1 MRQKSIGEVLRT
13 AREGRGW
20 TFVDLQ
26 RITKIQAKY
35 LQALEYNDFDF
46 IANSDDVHSILRVYA
61 EALELDA
68 DVLLDA
74 YETNSLVKY
83 YEDGEEELRSSELKR
98 SYKVR
103 KRKKNSYLPLIY
115 LLLATGLII
124 IFVTYIVHSRL
135 QNRASIMP
143 TTTSYSIVEQSVS
156 EASSGTETSSTEQAQ
171 SNSTSS
177 TEQAQSNSTS
187 SSSSAT
193 ENVTIS
199 GSGSNIVA
207 TLKTVTYPVEVTV
220 TAKNTTS
227 WISLSDTLLEGGVT
241 LTPDNPTVTTT
252 IEEGVT
258 STTLVLG
265 VVKGVEVT
273 VGGQK
278 LDLSALTADTGA
290 VTLNFE

>member
-46 IANSDDVHSILRVYA
+46 IANSDDVHSILRAYA

-135 QNRASIMP
+135 QNRASITP

-177 TEQAQSNSTS
+177 
-187 SSSSAT
+187 SSSAT
-193 ENVTIS
+193 ENVTVS

-252 IEEGVT
+252 VEEGVT

-265 VVKGVEVT
+265 VVKGVEVS

-278 LDLSALTADTGA
+278 LDLSALTADTGSI
-290 VTLNFE
+290 TINFEQ

>member
-46 IANSDDVHSILRVYA
+46 IANSDDVQSMLKAYA

-74 YETNSLVKY
+74 YEINSLVKY

-135 QNRASIMP
+135 QNRASITP

-156 EASSGTETSSTEQAQ
+156 EASSGTE
-171 SNSTSS
+171 TSS

-278 LDLSALTADTGA
+278 LDLSALTVDTGSI
-290 VTLNFE
+290 TINFEQ

>member
-46 IANSDDVHSILRVYA
+46 IANSDDVQSILKAYA

-124 IFVTYIVHSRL
+124 IFVTYIVYSRL
-135 QNRASIMP
+135 QNRASITP

-177 TEQAQSNSTS
+177 
-187 SSSSAT
+187 SSSAI

-199 GSGSNIVA
+199 GTGSNIVA

-265 VVKGVEVT
+265 VVKGVEVS

-278 LDLSALTADTGA
+278 LDLS
-290 VTLNFE
+290 

>member
-46 IANSDDVHSILRVYA
+46 IANSDVVQSILKAYA

-124 IFVTYIVHSRL
+124 IFVIYIVHSRL
-135 QNRASIMP
+135 KNRASITP

-156 EASSGTETSSTEQAQ
+156 EASSGTETS
-171 SNSTSS
+171 
-177 TEQAQSNSTS
+177 AQSNSTS

-258 STTLVLG
+258 STTLILG
-265 VVKGVEVT
+265 VVKGVEVS

-278 LDLSALTADTGA
+278 LELSALTADTGSI
-290 VTLNFE
+290 TINFEQ

>member
-46 IANSDDVHSILRVYA
+46 IANSDDVQSILKAYA

-135 QNRASIMP
+135 QNRASITP

-156 EASSGTETSSTEQAQ
+156 EASSGTE
-171 SNSTSS
+171 TSS

-265 VVKGVEVT
+265 VVKGVEVS

-278 LDLSALTADTGA
+278 LDLSALTADTGSIII
-290 VTLNFE
+290 NFEQ

>member
-46 IANSDDVHSILRVYA
+46 IANSDDVQSILKAYA

-135 QNRASIMP
+135 QNRASITP

-177 TEQAQSNSTS
+177 
-187 SSSSAT
+187 SSSAI

-199 GSGSNIVA
+199 GTGSNIVA

-258 STTLVLG
+258 STTLILG
-265 VVKGVEVT
+265 VVKGVEVS

-278 LDLSALTADTGA
+278 LELSALTADTGSI
-290 VTLNFE
+290 TINFEQ

>member
-13 AREGRGW
+13 AREGQGW

-46 IANSDDVHSILRVYA
+46 IANSDDVQSILKAYA

-83 YEDGEEELRSSELKR
+83 YEDEEEELRSSELKR

-135 QNRASIMP
+135 QNRASITP

-156 EASSGTETSSTEQAQ
+156 EASSGTE
-171 SNSTSS
+171 TSS

-241 LTPDNPTVTTT
+241 LTPDNSTVTTT
-252 IEEGVT
+252 VEEGVT

-278 LDLSALTADTGA
+278 LDLSALTADTGLI
-290 VTLNFE
+290 TINFEQ

>member
-46 IANSDDVHSILRVYA
+46 IANSDDVHSILRAYA

-135 QNRASIMP
+135 QNRAPITP

-156 EASSGTETSSTEQAQ
+156 EASSGTE
-171 SNSTSS
+171 TSS

-265 VVKGVEVT
+265 VVKGVEVS

-278 LDLSALTADTGA
+278 LDISALTADTGS

>member
-46 IANSDDVHSILRVYA
+46 IANSDDVQSMLKAYA

-135 QNRASIMP
+135 QNRASITP

-156 EASSGTETSSTEQAQ
+156 EASSGTE
-171 SNSTSS
+171 TSS

-265 VVKGVEVT
+265 VVKGVEVI

-278 LDLSALTADTGA
+278 LDLSALTVDTGSI
-290 VTLNFE
+290 TINFGQ

>member
-1 MRQKSIGEVLRT
+1 MSDRERVCMRQKSIGEVLRT

-46 IANSDDVHSILRVYA
+46 IANSDDVHSILKAYA

-135 QNRASIMP
+135 QNRASITP

-156 EASSGTETSSTEQAQ
+156 EASSGTE
-171 SNSTSS
+171 TSS

-265 VVKGVEVT
+265 VVKGVEVS
-273 VGGQK
+273 VGGKK
-278 LDLSALTADTGA
+278 LDISALTADTGS

>member
-1 MRQKSIGEVLRT
+1 MSGRERVCMRQKSIGEVLRT

-46 IANSDDVHSILRVYA
+46 IANSDDVHSILKAYA

-135 QNRASIMP
+135 QNRASITP

-177 TEQAQSNSTS
+177 
-187 SSSSAT
+187 SSSAT
-193 ENVTIS
+193 ENVTVS

-252 IEEGVT
+252 VEEGVT

-265 VVKGVEVT
+265 VVKGVEVS

-278 LDLSALTADTGA
+278 LDLSALTADTGSI
-290 VTLNFE
+290 TINFEQ

>member
-46 IANSDDVHSILRVYA
+46 IANSDDVQSILKAYA
-61 EALELDA
+61 EVLELDA

-124 IFVTYIVHSRL
+124 IFVTYIVYSRL
-135 QNRASIMP
+135 QNRASITP

-177 TEQAQSNSTS
+177 
-187 SSSSAT
+187 SSSAI

-199 GSGSNIVA
+199 GTGSNIVA

-265 VVKGVEVT
+265 VVKGVEVS

-278 LDLSALTADTGA
+278 LDLSALTADTGSI
-290 VTLNFE
+290 TINFEQ

>member
-1 MRQKSIGEVLRT
+1 MRQKSIGEVLRI

-46 IANSDDVHSILRVYA
+46 IANSDDVQSILKAYA

-135 QNRASIMP
+135 QNRASITP

-156 EASSGTETSSTEQAQ
+156 EASSGTE
-171 SNSTSS
+171 TSS

-278 LDLSALTADTGA
+278 LDLSALTADTGSI
-290 VTLNFE
+290 TINFEQ

>member
-46 IANSDDVHSILRVYA
+46 IANSDDVQSILKAYA

-135 QNRASIMP
+135 QNRASITP

-177 TEQAQSNSTS
+177 
-187 SSSSAT
+187 SSSAT
-193 ENVTIS
+193 ENVTVS

-252 IEEGVT
+252 VEEGVT
-258 STTLVLG
+258 STTLILG

-278 LDLSALTADTGA
+278 LDLSALTADTGLI
-290 VTLNFE
+290 TINFEQ

>member
-46 IANSDDVHSILRVYA
+46 IANSDDVQSILKAYA

-135 QNRASIMP
+135 QNRASITP

-156 EASSGTETSSTEQAQ
+156 EASSGTETSSTEQV
-171 SNSTSS
+171 
-177 TEQAQSNSTS
+177 QSNSTS

-273 VGGQK
+273 VGGKK
-278 LDLSALTADTGA
+278 LALSALTADTGSI
-290 VTLNFE
+290 TINFEQ

>member
-46 IANSDDVHSILRVYA
+46 IANSDDVHSILRAYA

-135 QNRASIMP
+135 QNRASITP

-156 EASSGTETSSTEQAQ
+156 EASSGTE
-171 SNSTSS
+171 TSS

-241 LTPDNPTVTTT
+241 LTPDNSTVTTT

-265 VVKGVEVT
+265 VVKGVEVS

-278 LDLSALTADTGA
+278 LDLSALTADTGS

>member
-26 RITKIQAKY
+26 RIIKIQAKY

-46 IANSDDVHSILRVYA
+46 IANSDVVQSILKAYA

-135 QNRASIMP
+135 KNRASITP

-156 EASSGTETSSTEQAQ
+156 EASSGTE
-171 SNSTSS
+171 TSS

-258 STTLVLG
+258 STTLILG
-265 VVKGVEVT
+265 VVKGVEVS

-278 LDLSALTADTGA
+278 LELSALTADTGSI
-290 VTLNFE
+290 TINFEQ

>member
-46 IANSDDVHSILRVYA
+46 IANSDDVQSILKAYA

-135 QNRASIMP
+135 NNRASITP

-156 EASSGTETSSTEQAQ
+156 EASSGTETSSTEL
-171 SNSTSS
+171 
-177 TEQAQSNSTS
+177 AQSNSTS

-220 TAKNTTS
+220 TVKNATS

-265 VVKGVEVT
+265 VVKGVEVS

-278 LDLSALTADTGA
+278 LELSALTADTGSI
-290 VTLNFE
+290 TINFEQ

>member
-46 IANSDDVHSILRVYA
+46 IANSDVVQSILKAYA

-135 QNRASIMP
+135 NNRASITP

-177 TEQAQSNSTS
+177 
-187 SSSSAT
+187 SSSAT
-193 ENVTIS
+193 ENVTVS

-241 LTPDNPTVTTT
+241 LTPDNPTATTT

-265 VVKGVEVT
+265 VVKGVEVS

-278 LDLSALTADTGA
+278 LDLSALTADTGSI
-290 VTLNFE
+290 TINFEQ

>member
-46 IANSDDVHSILRVYA
+46 IANSDDVHSILRAYA

-135 QNRASIMP
+135 QNRASITP

-156 EASSGTETSSTEQAQ
+156 EASSGTE
-171 SNSTSS
+171 TSS

-278 LDLSALTADTGA
+278 LDLSALTADTGSIII
-290 VTLNFE
+290 NFEQ

>member
-13 AREGRGW
+13 AREGRSW

-46 IANSDDVHSILRVYA
+46 IANSDDVQSILKAYA

-135 QNRASIMP
+135 QNRASITP

-156 EASSGTETSSTEQAQ
+156 EASSGTE
-171 SNSTSS
+171 TSS

-241 LTPDNPTVTTT
+241 LTPDNPTATTT

-265 VVKGVEVT
+265 VVKGVEVS

-278 LDLSALTADTGA
+278 LDLSALTADTGSI
-290 VTLNFE
+290 TINFEQ

>member
-46 IANSDDVHSILRVYA
+46 IANSDDVQSILKAYA

-135 QNRASIMP
+135 QNRASITP

-177 TEQAQSNSTS
+177 
-187 SSSSAT
+187 SSSAT
-193 ENVTIS
+193 ENVTVS

-241 LTPDNPTVTTT
+241 LTPDNPTATTT

-278 LDLSALTADTGA
+278 LDLSALTADTGSI
-290 VTLNFE
+290 TINFEQ

>member
-46 IANSDDVHSILRVYA
+46 IANSDDVQSTLKAYA

-135 QNRASIMP
+135 QNRASITP

-156 EASSGTETSSTEQAQ
+156 EASSGTE
-171 SNSTSS
+171 TSS

-207 TLKTVTYPVEVTV
+207 TLKTVNYPVEVTV

-273 VGGQK
+273 VGGKK
-278 LDLSALTADTGA
+278 LDLSALTADTGSI
-290 VTLNFE
+290 TINFEQ

>member
-46 IANSDDVHSILRVYA
+46 IANSDDVQSILKAYA

-135 QNRASIMP
+135 QNRASITP

-156 EASSGTETSSTEQAQ
+156 EASSGTE
-171 SNSTSS
+171 TSS

-207 TLKTVTYPVEVTV
+207 TLKTVIYPVEVTV

-258 STTLVLG
+258 STTLILG

-278 LDLSALTADTGA
+278 LDLSALTVDTGSI
-290 VTLNFE
+290 TMNFEQ

>member
-46 IANSDDVHSILRVYA
+46 IANSDDVQSILKAYA

-135 QNRASIMP
+135 QNRASITP

-156 EASSGTETSSTEQAQ
+156 EASSGTEM
-171 SNSTSS
+171 SS

-265 VVKGVEVT
+265 VVKGVEVS

-278 LDLSALTADTGA
+278 LDLSALTADTGSI
-290 VTLNFE
+290 TINFEQ

>member
-46 IANSDDVHSILRVYA
+46 IANSDDVHSILRAYA

-135 QNRASIMP
+135 QNRASITP

-156 EASSGTETSSTEQAQ
+156 EASSGTE
-171 SNSTSS
+171 TSS

-265 VVKGVEVT
+265 VVKGVEVS

-278 LDLSALTADTGA
+278 LDISALTADTGS

>member
-13 AREGRGW
+13 AREGRSW

-46 IANSDDVHSILRVYA
+46 IANSDDVQSILKAYA

-135 QNRASIMP
+135 QNRASITP

-177 TEQAQSNSTS
+177 S
-187 SSSSAT
+187 SSVT

-252 IEEGVT
+252 VEEGVT
-258 STTLVLG
+258 STTLILG

-278 LDLSALTADTGA
+278 LDLSALTADTGSI
-290 VTLNFE
+290 TINFEQ

>member
-46 IANSDDVHSILRVYA
+46 IANSDDVQSILKAYA

-135 QNRASIMP
+135 QNRASITP

-177 TEQAQSNSTS
+177 
-187 SSSSAT
+187 SSSAT
-193 ENVTIS
+193 ENVTVS

-258 STTLVLG
+258 STTLILG
-265 VVKGVEVT
+265 VVKGVEVS

-278 LDLSALTADTGA
+278 LDLSALTADTGSI
-290 VTLNFE
+290 TINFEQ

>member
-46 IANSDDVHSILRVYA
+46 IANSDDVQSILKAYA

-135 QNRASIMP
+135 QNRVSITP

-177 TEQAQSNSTS
+177 
-187 SSSSAT
+187 SSSAT
-193 ENVTIS
+193 ENVTVS

-241 LTPDNPTVTTT
+241 LTPDNPTATTT

-265 VVKGVEVT
+265 VIKGVEVT

-278 LDLSALTADTGA
+278 LDLSALTADTGSI
-290 VTLNFE
+290 TINFEQ

>member
-46 IANSDDVHSILRVYA
+46 IANSDDVQSTLKAYA

-124 IFVTYIVHSRL
+124 IFVTYIVYSRL
-135 QNRASIMP
+135 QNRASITP

-156 EASSGTETSSTEQAQ
+156 EASSGTE
-171 SNSTSS
+171 TSS

-207 TLKTVTYPVEVTV
+207 TLKTVNYPVEVTV

-273 VGGQK
+273 VGGKK
-278 LDLSALTADTGA
+278 LDLSALTADTGSI
-290 VTLNFE
+290 TINFEQ

>member
-46 IANSDDVHSILRVYA
+46 IANSDDVQSILKAYA

-135 QNRASIMP
+135 QNRASITP

-156 EASSGTETSSTEQAQ
+156 EASSGTETSSTEKV
-171 SNSTSS
+171 
-177 TEQAQSNSTS
+177 QSNSTS

-273 VGGQK
+273 VGGKK
-278 LDLSALTADTGA
+278 LDLSALTADTGSI
-290 VTLNFE
+290 TINFEQ

>member
-46 IANSDDVHSILRVYA
+46 IANSDDVQSILKAYA

-135 QNRASIMP
+135 QNRESITP

-156 EASSGTETSSTEQAQ
+156 EASSGTE
-171 SNSTSS
+171 TSS

-252 IEEGVT
+252 IEKGVT

-278 LDLSALTADTGA
+278 LDLSALTADTGSI
-290 VTLNFE
+290 TINFGQ

>member
-46 IANSDDVHSILRVYA
+46 IANSDDVQSILKAYA

-135 QNRASIMP
+135 QNRASITP

-156 EASSGTETSSTEQAQ
+156 EASSGTE
-171 SNSTSS
+171 TSS

-241 LTPDNPTVTTT
+241 LTPDNSTVTTT
-252 IEEGVT
+252 VEEGVT

-265 VVKGVEVT
+265 VVKGVEVS

-278 LDLSALTADTGA
+278 LDLSALTAYTGSI
-290 VTLNFE
+290 TINFEQ

>member
-46 IANSDDVHSILRVYA
+46 IANSDDVQSILKAYA

-135 QNRASIMP
+135 QNRESITP

-156 EASSGTETSSTEQAQ
+156 EASSGTE
-171 SNSTSS
+171 TSS

-241 LTPDNPTVTTT
+241 LTPDNSTVTTT
-252 IEEGVT
+252 VEEGVT

-278 LDLSALTADTGA
+278 LDLSALTADTGSI
-290 VTLNFE
+290 TINFEQ

>member
-46 IANSDDVHSILRVYA
+46 IANSDDVHSILKAYA

-135 QNRASIMP
+135 QNRASITP

-156 EASSGTETSSTEQAQ
+156 EASSGTE
-171 SNSTSS
+171 TSS

-273 VGGQK
+273 VGGKK
-278 LDLSALTADTGA
+278 LDLSALTADTGSI
-290 VTLNFE
+290 TINFGQ

>member
-1 MRQKSIGEVLRT
+1 MSDRESIMRQKSIGEVLRT

-46 IANSDDVHSILRVYA
+46 IANSDDVQSILKAYA

-124 IFVTYIVHSRL
+124 IFVTYIVHSRI
-135 QNRASIMP
+135 QNRASITP

-156 EASSGTETSSTEQAQ
+156 EASSGTE
-171 SNSTSS
+171 TSS

-207 TLKTVTYPVEVTV
+207 TLKTVNYPVEVTV

-278 LDLSALTADTGA
+278 LDLSALTADTGSI
-290 VTLNFE
+290 TINFEQ

>member
-46 IANSDDVHSILRVYA
+46 IANSDDVHSILKAYA

-135 QNRASIMP
+135 QNRASITP

-177 TEQAQSNSTS
+177 
-187 SSSSAT
+187 SSSAT

-199 GSGSNIVA
+199 GSGSDIVA

-241 LTPDNPTVTTT
+241 LTPDNPTATTT

-265 VVKGVEVT
+265 VVKGVEVS

-278 LDLSALTADTGA
+278 LDLSALTADTGSI
-290 VTLNFE
+290 TINFEQ

>member
-46 IANSDDVHSILRVYA
+46 IANSDDVHSILRAYA

-135 QNRASIMP
+135 QNRASITP

-156 EASSGTETSSTEQAQ
+156 EASSGTETSSTEQV
-171 SNSTSS
+171 
-177 TEQAQSNSTS
+177 QSNSTS
-187 SSSSAT
+187 SSSSTT

-265 VVKGVEVT
+265 VVKGVEVS

-278 LDLSALTADTGA
+278 LDLSALTADTGSI
-290 VTLNFE
+290 TINFEQ

>member
-46 IANSDDVHSILRVYA
+46 IANSDDIHSILRVYA

-135 QNRASIMP
+135 QNRASITP

-171 SNSTSS
+171 SNST
-177 TEQAQSNSTS
+177 N

>member
-46 IANSDDVHSILRVYA
+46 IANSDDVHSILRAYA

-135 QNRASIMP
+135 QNRASITP

-156 EASSGTETSSTEQAQ
+156 EASSGTE
-171 SNSTSS
+171 TSS

-265 VVKGVEVT
+265 VVKGVEVS

-278 LDLSALTADTGA
+278 LDLSALTADTGS